1 MPSPLTPLEYI
12 EHFLGGESVD
22 EASAR
27 DFFRTWVADV
37 GADPQMAAWMVHAAR
52 AGVDDS
58 TLFALVSE
66 LVASGQRLELAS
78 LGPVGS
84 IVSTGAL
91 GDAVAL
97 VAIPIAAAL
106 GVRVLCDAEEGVGVF
121 GGLGEQLASIPGFLD
136 GLPLR
141 DAIAG
146 LAEGGCATSTGMG
159 EIAPAQRRLAALRAH
174 TGLGRDP
181 STVAASVV
189 ARVLALGAPAA
200 CIHVPFGDGAMVPDR
215 AGADRVAAVAAAFG
229 EAWGRRLPVVLTE
242 VPAIIGPGLG
252 HAPSVRA
259 AAQVLDGGGD
269 AGLRDAATRVAGAL
283 AAALGLGDEGDAGRA
298 IADGSAREAAGR
310 WVAAHHARP
319 NVWTEAGGPP
329 LAPHTREVIAA
340 AAGEVRVSSPGAL
353 GAAVRRLGAG
363 RLHPIQSVDPG
374 VGVVF
379 SIVPGEQAE
388 AGETIATV
396 HGRDAYMADAVRDE
410 IAALVGGRRA

>member
-159 EIAPAQRRLAALRAH
+159 EIAPAQRRLAALRA
-174 TGLGRDP
+174 
-181 STVAASVV
+181 
-189 ARVLALGAPAA
+189 AL
-200 CIHVPFGDGAMVPDR
+200 HD
-215 AGADRVAAVAAAFG
+215 
-229 EAWGRRLPVVLTE
+229 
-242 VPAIIGPGLG
+242 
-252 HAPSVRA
+252 
-259 AAQVLDGGGD
+259 
-269 AGLRDAATRVAGAL
+269 
-283 AAALGLGDEGDAGRA
+283 
-298 IADGSAREAAGR
+298 
-310 WVAAHHARP
+310 
-319 NVWTEAGGPP
+319 
-329 LAPHTREVIAA
+329 
-340 AAGEVRVSSPGAL
+340 
-353 GAAVRRLGAG
+353 
-363 RLHPIQSVDPG
+363 
-374 VGVVF
+374 
-379 SIVPGEQAE
+379 
-388 AGETIATV
+388 
-396 HGRDAYMADAVRDE
+396 
-410 IAALVGGRRA
+410 